1 MSGILILAEHRRGTL
16 RDATLEAIGAAGT
29 LKAALGGPVAV
40 LVIAADPAPL
50 AKAVSV
56 GAVDEVITVARPDAA
71 TYEPHVYEA
80 VLRSVIAQRSPA
92 LVLMSHSVDSFS
104 LAPAV
109 AIGEGLGFATDV
121 FGVAVEDGEVVA
133 TRAGYNEKVFV
144 EIDFPGRTGVLLTLR
159 GGAFAPET
167 TPTSPAVSALEAG
180 DGKAR
185 SKHLD
190 WRDPPASGGIDI
202 PGSPFILSI
211 GRGVGDEAN
220 VAQFLELADGLGATL
235 GCSRPIADNGWLPK
249 ARQVGQSGQLAAK
262 CNLYIAMGISGSVQH
277 QWGMKHVETIV
288 AINKDPEA
296 SIFTIARYGIVGDML
311 EIAEEL
317 RKQKGIQ

>member
-1 MSGILILAEHRRGTL
+1 MSGILILAEHRRGVL
-16 RDATLEAIGAAGT
+16 RDATLEAIGAAGE
-29 LKAALGGPVAV
+29 LKAALGGPLTV
-40 LVIAADPAPL
+40 LVIAADPGSFVG
-50 AKAVSV
+50 AVSL
-56 GAVDEVITVARPDAA
+56 GAVDEVITVTRPDAE
-71 TYEPHVYEA
+71 TFEPHVYEA
-80 VLRSVIAQRSPA
+80 VLKAVIAARAPS
-92 LVLMSHSVDSFS
+92 LVVMPHSVDSFA

-109 AIGEGLGFATDV
+109 AVSLGLGFATDV
-121 FGVAVEDGEVVA
+121 FGLDVENGEVVA

-144 EIDFPGRTGVLLTLR
+144 EIDFPDRPAVLLTLR
-159 GGAFAPET
+159 GGAFAPAT
-167 TPTSPAVSALEAG
+167 VPASPTVSAFEVDEGRPRGRHLE
-180 DGKAR
+180 
-185 SKHLD
+185 

-220 VAQFLELADGLGATL
+220 VAQFLELAEGLGATL

-277 QWGMKHVETIV
+277 QWGMKHVENIV

-317 RKQKGIQ
+317 RKQQGIQ

>member
-1 MSGILILAEHRRGTL
+1 MSGILILAEHRRGVL
-16 RDATLEAIGAAGT
+16 RDATLEAIGAAGE
-29 LKAALGGPVAV
+29 LKGALGGPVTV
-40 LVIAADPAPL
+40 LVIAADPSPFVG
-50 AKAVSV
+50 AVSV
-56 GAVDEVITVARPDAA
+56 GAVDEVITVARPDAE
-71 TYEPHVYEA
+71 TFEPHVYEA
-80 VLRSVIAQRSPA
+80 VLKAVISARAPS
-92 LVLMSHSVDSFS
+92 LVLMPHSVDSFA

-109 AIGEGLGFATDV
+109 AVGLGLGFATDV
-121 FGVAVEDGEVVA
+121 FGLAVEDGEVVA

-144 EIDFPGRTGVLLTLR
+144 EINFPGRSGVLVTLR
-159 GGAFAPET
+159 GGAFAPAT
-167 TPTSPAVSALEAG
+167 VPASPTVSALDAG
-180 DGKAR
+180 EGKPR
-185 SKHLD
+185 SRHLE

-220 VAQFLELADGLGATL
+220 VAQFLELAEGLGATL
-235 GCSRPIADNGWLPK
+235 GCSRPIADSGWLPK

-277 QWGMKHVETIV
+277 QWGMKHVENIV

-317 RKQKGIQ
+317 RKQQGIQ